1 MNLQIKANRRA
12 LDGDVF
18 RVAKTGKKRAP
29 IAMVDI
35 VSALALAPDIDGI
48 SQVNIRAALN
58 RLAAAGLVAKHGKGP
73 STRYYATSTR
83 KALPSTWGERG

>member
-12 LDGDVF
+12 LDEDVF

-29 IAMVDI
+29 IAMADI
-35 VSALALAPDIDGI
+35 VDGLAPAFESA
-48 SQVNIRAALN
+48 SQVNLRAALN
-58 RLAAAGLVAKHGKGP
+58 RLAAAGLVAKIGKGP
-73 STRYYATSTR
+73 STRYYAASTR